1 MFGTKKQI
9 IMQEFQIPSLNP
21 GLISK
26 IQNEYSRIFE
36 RKASLKLSGVK
47 KRNFY
52 HWKEEGIIDWK
63 SESDDEKRSW
73 VRLNIYD
80 FIWVK
85 IVQAARD
92 FGVPIEAIRKLK
104 DELFKDIIA
113 YIQKDSE
120 GFYEYHRDFLGTSE
134 DEINKIKQFLAF
146 LDTHKEDIVAEGEL
160 HLISIFGSIIHET
173 LFCGFHMVI
182 VFKKVEDDYIHDFIV
197 YSESHEQLPNL
208 TEDLLKQPSV
218 VIPID
223 TLISEFMEGEDNLP
237 NLIHWGFINP
247 KETKVLEAIRSKDF
261 QSILI
266 KINADETMVI
276 EGTIETDLK
285 DDKAKQVRRILGL
298 KEYEEITVKYRN
310 DKHLYLKN
318 TRRL

>member
-1 MFGTKKQI
+1 M
-9 IMQEFQIPSLNP
+9 
-21 GLISK
+21 
-26 IQNEYSRIFE
+26 
-36 RKASLKLSGVK
+36 SGVK

-63 SESDDEKRSW
+63 SESEDEKRSW

-92 FGVPIEAIRKLK
+92 FGVPIEAIRNFKN
-104 DELFKDIIA
+104 ELFVDCIA
-113 YIQKDSE
+113 DIQKESE
-120 GFYEYHRDFLGTSE
+120 EFYQYHRDFLGTSE
-134 DEINKIKQFLAF
+134 EEIQKIKQFLAF
-146 LDTHKEDIVAEGEL
+146 LDTHREDIIAEGEL

-173 LFCGFHMVI
+173 LFCGLDMVI

-298 KEYEEITVKYRN
+298 KECSMGITQ
-310 DKHLYLKN
+310 
-318 TRRL
+318 RRTTK

>member
-1 MFGTKKQI
+1 MK
-9 IMQEFQIPSLNP
+9 EFQIPSLNP
-21 GLISK
+21 ELISK

-63 SESDDEKRSW
+63 SESHDEKRSW

-92 FGVPIEAIRKLK
+92 FGVPIEAIRNLK
-104 DELFKDIIA
+104 NELFADSIA
-113 YIQKDSE
+113 DIQKNSE
-120 GFYEYHRDFLGTSE
+120 EFYQYHRDFLGTSE
-134 DEINKIKQFLAF
+134 EEIQKIKQFLVF
-146 LDTHKEDIVAEGEL
+146 LDTHREDIIAEGEL

-173 LFCGFHMVI
+173 LFSGFHMVI
-182 VFKKVEDDYIHDFIV
+182 VFKKADDDYIHDFMF

-208 TEDLLKQPSV
+208 TEDLLQQPSV

-223 TLISEFMEGEDNLP
+223 TLIGEFMEGEDNLP

-247 KETKVLEAIRSKDF
+247 KEAKVLEAIRSKDF
-261 QSILI
+261 QSIQI
-266 KINADETMVI
+266 KINPDETLVI
-276 EGTIETDLK
+276 EGTTKSDLM

-298 KEYEEITVKYRN
+298 KEYEEISIKYRN

>member
-1 MFGTKKQI
+1 
-9 IMQEFQIPSLNP
+9 MQEFQIPTFNP
-21 GLISK
+21 ELINK
-26 IQNEYSRIFE
+26 IQNEFSRIFE
-36 RKASLKLSGVK
+36 RKASLKLSGIK

-104 DELFKDIIA
+104 NELFTDFITDIKKDPDHI
-113 YIQKDSE
+113 YQ
-120 GFYEYHRDFLGTSE
+120 YHRDYLKSTE
-134 DEINKIKQFLAF
+134 EEIQKVKELLAF
-146 LDTHKEDIVAEGEL
+146 VEAHMVDIIEEGEL

-173 LFCGFHMVI
+173 LFSGLHMVI
-182 VFKKVEDDYIHDFIV
+182 VFKKVDEDYHYDFMG
-197 YSESHEQLPNL
+197 YSEKHEKVPNL
-208 TEDLLKQPSV
+208 SDDLLKQPSLI
-218 VIPID
+218 IPID
-223 TLISEFMEGEDNLP
+223 TLISEFMEGEDNVP

-266 KINADETMVI
+266 KINADETLVI
-276 EGTIETDLK
+276 EGTIETDLI
-285 DDKAKQVRRILGL
+285 DNNAKQVRRILGL
-298 KEYEEITVKYRN
+298 KEYEEITIKYRN
-310 DKHLYLKN
+310 DKHVYLKN

>member
-1 MFGTKKQI
+1 
-9 IMQEFQIPSLNP
+9 MQEFQIPSLNP

-63 SESDDEKRSW
+63 SESEDEKRSW

-92 FGVPIEAIRKLK
+92 FGVPIEAIRNLK
-104 DELFKDIIA
+104 NELFVDCIA
-113 YIQKDSE
+113 DIQKESE
-120 GFYEYHRDFLGTSE
+120 EFYQYHRDFLGTSE
-134 DEINKIKQFLAF
+134 EEIQKIKQFLAF
-146 LDTHKEDIVAEGEL
+146 LDTHREDIIAEGEL

-173 LFCGFHMVI
+173 LFCGLHMVI

-276 EGTIETDLK
+276 EGIIETDLK

-298 KEYEEITVKYRN
+298 KEYEEITIKYRN
-310 DKHLYLKN
+310 EKHLYLKN
-318 TRRL
+318 TQRL

>member
-1 MFGTKKQI
+1 
-9 IMQEFQIPSLNP
+9 MQDFQIPSFNP
-21 GLISK
+21 EVINK
-26 IQNEYSRIFE
+26 IQNEFSRIFE

-63 SESDDEKRSW
+63 SDSEDEKRSW

-92 FGVPIEAIRKLK
+92 FGVPLEAIRNLK
-104 DELFKDIIA
+104 NELFTDFISEIKKDP
-113 YIQKDSE
+113 E
-120 GFYEYHRDFLGTSE
+120 GFYQYQRDFLGVSE
-134 DEINKIKQFLAF
+134 
-146 LDTHKEDIVAEGEL
+146 EDIQKVKQVIEFIESHMDDIIENGEL
-160 HLISIFGSIIHET
+160 HLISLFGAIIHET
-173 LFCGFHMVI
+173 LFYGLHMVI
-182 VFKKVEDDYIHDFIV
+182 VFKKVEDNYVHNFNG
-197 YSESHEQLPNL
+197 YSEKYDRVPNL
-208 TEDLLKQPSV
+208 TEDLLKQPSLI
-218 VIPID
+218 IPID
-223 TLISEFMEGEDNLP
+223 TLITEFMEEKDNVL

-247 KETKVLEAIRSKDF
+247 KEAKVLEAIRSKDF
-261 QSILI
+261 QSIQI
-266 KINADETMVI
+266 KINPDETLVI
-276 EGTIETDLK
+276 EGTTNSDLM

-298 KEYEEITVKYRN
+298 KEYEEISIKYRN